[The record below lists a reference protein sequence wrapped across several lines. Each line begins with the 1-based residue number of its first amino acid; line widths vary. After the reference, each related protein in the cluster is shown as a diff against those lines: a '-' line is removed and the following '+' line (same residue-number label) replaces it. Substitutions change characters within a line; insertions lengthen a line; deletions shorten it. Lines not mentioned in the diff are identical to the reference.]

1 MALTVV
7 GGDAGSAELC
17 LNDDDLKFGDCGLC
31 TEGGG
36 VMLLGGGGDE
46 KFADFLCLPV
56 AVDFT
61 ALDA

>member
-17 LNDDDLKFGDCGLC
+17 LNDDLKFGDCGLC

-36 VMLLGGGGDE
+36 VMLLGGGEEE
-46 KFADFLCLPV
+46 KVADFLCLPV
-56 AVDFT
+56 AEVFT